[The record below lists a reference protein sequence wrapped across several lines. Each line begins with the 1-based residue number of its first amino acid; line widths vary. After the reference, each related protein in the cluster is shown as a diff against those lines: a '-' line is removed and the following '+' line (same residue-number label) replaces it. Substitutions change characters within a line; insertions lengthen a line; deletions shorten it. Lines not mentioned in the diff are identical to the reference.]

1 MAIIDLTVPTKAH
14 LPHLNQTYS
23 SNFDSV
29 YPWKDM
35 GRWVADTTTGALKYK
50 LHKTDSSKKTDGSA
64 ANLTG
69 TDGDVMVKVPAYA
82 YRVTY
87 SPTGKPRYEVD
98 TTVPD
103 KYGSNIRAGFKVHPW
118 FKNPDGSVAP
128 YRTMGAFGGYVDANN
143 QMRSIAGVIPTRSI
157 TQAAALD
164 KSRQGR
170 NTRFSIDCKYG
181 IAAVTLLFLV
191 EFQSLNSQDVAGR
204 GKVDYDYQTVV
215 DNGYAELTTG
225 DTIALGDRT
234 GYLEVRG
241 ETNGK
246 TSMSYRGIEDYYG
259 GIWRHVTG
267 FYVTDEGYHHTG
279 DYTKFGTIGSYTLTK
294 ANPLMGV
301 EADAYVSGYVTGMER
316 ISALDFDFLPNAIG
330 GAASTYYC
338 DNFWSHRKGQTNIAL
353 FGGRWHYGS
362 NCGVFCW
369 HWTDVASVANVT
381 IGARLV
387 FRPE

>member
-1 MAIIDLTVPTKAH
+1 
-14 LPHLNQTYS
+14 
-23 SNFDSV
+23 
-29 YPWKDM
+29 
-35 GRWVADTTTGALKYK
+35 
-50 LHKTDSSKKTDGSA
+50 
-64 ANLTG
+64 
-69 TDGDVMVKVPAYA
+69 
-82 YRVTY
+82 
-87 SPTGKPRYEVD
+87 
-98 TTVPD
+98 
-103 KYGSNIRAGFKVHPW
+103 
-118 FKNPDGSVAP
+118 
-128 YRTMGAFGGYVDANN
+128 DANN

-204 GKVDYDYQTVV
+204 GKVDYVYQDVV
-215 DNGYAELTTG
+215 DNGYVELTTG

-267 FYVTDEGYHHTG
+267 FFVTDEGYHHTG

-301 EADAYVSGYVTGMER
+301 EDGKEVSGYVTGMER
-316 ISALDFDFLPNAIG
+316 ISALDFDFLPSAIG
-330 GAASTYYC
+330 GATSTYYC
-338 DNFWSHRKGQTNIAL
+338 DHFWSHRKGQTNIAL
-353 FGGRWHYGS
+353 FGGPWYYGS

-369 HWTDVASVANVT
+369 AWHYVASIADVN